1 MTGHIHPR
9 CDDRPEPERPRLSA
23 RGAGGCRYL
32 GRRQRWNGIKSLPA
46 LERGPHARHV
56 RTVGMRAATNM
67 APRPHSR
74 CYSRLEGQRV
84 PAREEEGR
92 SSSSPRCFVPEGF
105 APARAVSPVL
115 PVTAY
120 LSTAR
125 DLRAATKG
133 TQEATGRRQV
143 PVQRNGS
150 CAGPR
155 PLDSPHIASSLAPGT
170 RDADGLEPS
179 GGVLDH
185 GGPRSSALAFLEGHD
200 EHETV
205 SFCSRAELSNALGP
219 AAPLRGWGRR
229 GSSEQ
234 LDGM

>member
-1 MTGHIHPR
+1 
-9 CDDRPEPERPRLSA
+9 
-23 RGAGGCRYL
+23 
-32 GRRQRWNGIKSLPA
+32 
-46 LERGPHARHV
+46 
-56 RTVGMRAATNM
+56 MRAATSM
-67 APRPHSR
+67 ATRPHSR

-92 SSSSPRCFVPEGF
+92 SSSSQGASYPRVLP
-105 APARAVSPVL
+105 VSPEL

-120 LSTAR
+120 LSTAGYLPESR
-125 DLRAATKG
+125 HQG

-170 RDADGLEPS
+170 RDADGPEPS

-229 GSSEQ
+229 GVASSWTACDTSLPNEEEEEACNVWGPP
-234 LDGM
+234 LP

>member
-1 MTGHIHPR
+1 MSRAYPPSKGGTARAACKKGR
-9 CDDRPEPERPRLSA
+9 DAGRLQHGNSASLSLLLEA
-23 RGAGGCRYL
+23 RGA
-32 GRRQRWNGIKSLPA
+32 K
-46 LERGPHARHV
+46 GPS
-56 RTVGMRAATNM
+56 
-67 APRPHSR
+67 APR
-74 CYSRLEGQRV
+74 G
-84 PAREEEGR
+84 REEFVFA
-92 SSSSPRCFVPEGF
+92 RCFVPEGF
-105 APARAVSPVL
+105 APARAVSPVP

-125 DLRAATKG
+125 YLPESRHQG
-133 TQEATGRRQV
+133 TRGDREATGTC
-143 PVQRNGS
+143 PAQRFL
-150 CAGPR
+150 CWTTA
-155 PLDSPHIASSLAPGT
+155 LDSPHIASSLAPGT